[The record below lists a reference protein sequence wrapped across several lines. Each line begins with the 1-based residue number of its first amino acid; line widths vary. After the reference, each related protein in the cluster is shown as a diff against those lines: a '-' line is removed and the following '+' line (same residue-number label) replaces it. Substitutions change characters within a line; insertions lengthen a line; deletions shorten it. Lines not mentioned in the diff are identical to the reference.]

1 MGVTGVIPDRDLVTN
16 RGLDDDGN
24 FITLW
29 AIQWTVNRM
38 LVDQTPWCRSP
49 RQAIRLADEMDDGY
63 QRVLQLTA

>member
-1 MGVTGVIPDRDLVTN
+1 MGATLTPDRELTTTV
-16 RGLDDDGN
+16 GVDDAGD

-29 AIQWTVNRM
+29 ATRWMLRGE